1 MKKVGIT
8 PGPVKFDNMEP
19 NDVKQFNPSNTG
31 TEGQVL
37 TKTNNGYNW
46 QTPSSGGSDVGFYFM
61 QSYPQEFYSAD
72 MEHADILIDDLET
85 FNASVGYTITLYD
98 TNGHSPSITGLTE
111 SIVFI
116 KRAYSEQSSQYYAT
130 AALSCYDPSIGPGTY
145 SILINGAFKANKVVG
160 EDVGLE
166 VGFYGTAMFSKT
178 VPASGRPLQT
188 INRVELTINSINLRV
203 NQQV

>member
-1 MKKVGIT
+1 MKELGIT

-19 NDVKQFNPSNTG
+19 NDVKQFTPSNTG
-31 TEGQVL
+31 TTGQVL
-37 TKTNNGYNW
+37 TKTNDGYNW
-46 QTPSSGGSDVGFYFM
+46 ATPSSGSDVGFYFV
-61 QSYPQEFYSAD
+61 QTSPQEFYSAD
-72 MEHADILIDDLET
+72 IEHADILVDDLET
-85 FNASVGYTITLYD
+85 FNASVEYTINLYD
-98 TNGHSPSITGLTE
+98 PNGHSASIAGLTD

-130 AALSCYDPSIGPGTY
+130 TALSCYNPDIGPGTY

-178 VPASGRPLQT
+178 VPPSGRPLQ
-188 INRVELTINSINLRV
+188 ILKRVEITINSINLRV

>member
-1 MKKVGIT
+1 MKEVGIT

-19 NDVKQFNPSNTG
+19 NDVKQFNPSNEG

-37 TKTNNGYNW
+37 TKTSNGYDW
-46 QTPSSGGSDVGFYFM
+46 ATPSGGSDVGFYFV
-61 QSYPQEFYSAD
+61 QTAPQEFYSGS
-72 MEHADILIDDLET
+72 MEHADILVDDLET
-85 FNASVGYTITLYD
+85 FNASVEYTIDLYD
-98 TNGHSPSITGLTE
+98 PNGHSSSIVGLTA

-116 KRAYSEQSSQYYAT
+116 KRVYAEQSSQYYAT
-130 AALSCYDPSIGPGTY
+130 TALSCYDPNIGPGTF

-178 VPASGRPLQT
+178 VPRSARPLQT
-188 INRVELTINSINLRV
+188 IKRVGVTINSINLRV
-203 NQQV
+203 NQQS